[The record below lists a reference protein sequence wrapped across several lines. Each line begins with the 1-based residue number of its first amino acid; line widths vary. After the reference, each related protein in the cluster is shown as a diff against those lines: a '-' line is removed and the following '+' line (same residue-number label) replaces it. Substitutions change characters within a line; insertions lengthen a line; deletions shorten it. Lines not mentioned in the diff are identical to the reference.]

1 MHWLQKGATL
11 VLVLGIS
18 TLIFFLL
25 TSDKQMRQSV
35 LRPTLE
41 ALGEQ
46 LFAAVRDDGEKEQL
60 EANYRDFMRSAEEQ
74 SIDSDAVEKVAA
86 QILNLSGRDSVISAR
101 DALALLA
108 HADENP
114 AAAGAVSAPVR
125 RAPRPISGFYIEKSP
140 NPSWSKADLAE
151 RLKAMQEFQ
160 RELEILARD
169 SEEQRRLL
177 RQYRFQPSDSG
188 LRVMVDVDLRE
199 LLPTDD
205 SLFRARLKK
214 MEEKQWLKWRHAIP
228 PPPSASEHYFSDR
241 PAGSASTGRI
251 LVDPGLSGGWPEGV
265 YIDTTGS
272 GRMHI
277 QIADSVGLSAF
288 GRQMVAWG
296 IQVARTVADSS
307 LLRQLDSLQ
316 RQEEALAPADKPAA
330 SPAPG
335 RPPIE

>member
-60 EANYRDFMRSAEEQ
+60 EENYRDFMRSAEEQ

-101 DALALLA
+101 DALELLA
-108 HADENP
+108 HADESAEA
-114 AAAGAVSAPVR
+114 AAAGEGIAAT
-125 RAPRPISGFYIEKSP
+125 APRALRPGSGFSIAKSP

-160 RELEILARD
+160 RLLEVLARD
-169 SEEQRRLL
+169 SEEQHQLL
-177 RQYRFQPSDSG
+177 RQYRFQPTDSG

-199 LLPTDD
+199 LLLTDD
-205 SLFRARLKK
+205 SLFRAQLKK
-214 MEEKQWLKWRHAIP
+214 MEEKQWLKWRMP
-228 PPPSASEHYFSDR
+228 PPPPPGEQYYPDH
-241 PAGSASTGRI
+241 PAGGSAAGRI
-251 LVDPGLSGGWPEGV
+251 LVDPGLSSGWPEGV
-265 YIDTTGS
+265 IVDTTRAG
-272 GRMHI
+272 GLHI
-277 QIADSVGLSAF
+277 QIDDSVGLQAF
-288 GRQMVAWG
+288 GRQMAAWG
-296 IQVARTVADSS
+296 IRVARAVADSA
-307 LLRQLDSLQ
+307 LRRQLDSLQ
-316 RQEEALAPADKPAA
+316 RLDEALPPADEQAA
-330 SPAPG
+330 LGKSG
-335 RPPIE
+335 TPP